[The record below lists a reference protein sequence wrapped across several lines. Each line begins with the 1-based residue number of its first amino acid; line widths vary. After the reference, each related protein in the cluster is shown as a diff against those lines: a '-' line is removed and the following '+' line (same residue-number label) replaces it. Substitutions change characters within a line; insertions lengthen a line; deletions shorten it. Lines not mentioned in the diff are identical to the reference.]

1 MQGVLHVKFSHLA
14 ATVAAAVVAVFSL
27 VGPYQAPAQAQGG
40 RAGHNIAVVDVSVV
54 FKKHVRFL
62 AMVEKFKKDV
72 QTAEA
77 NLKKEYE
84 QIKALQE
91 GLKAFTPG
99 SPEYKQM
106 EQRIARSGADWQ
118 LKQQTQKKDLM
129 DYEGQIYFQV
139 YKELDDA
146 VKLFAQKH
154 NIALVLRFASEPV
167 DDPNNRNEIVRG
179 INKSVIYVNP
189 ELDITLHIL
198 QDLNRSA
205 AVTGANTGPAGVV
218 APPQRQGVAPRPGV
232 QR

>member
-1 MQGVLHVKFSHLA
+1 MRFSHFA
-14 ATVAAAVVAVFSL
+14 ASVAAAVVGTILFACPF
-27 VGPYQAPAQAQGG
+27 QAFAQGQGG
-40 RAGHNIAVVDVSVV
+40 RAGHNIAVVDVSVI

-72 QTAEA
+72 QAAEA
-77 NLKKEYE
+77 KLKVEFD

-91 GLKAFTPG
+91 QLKGLAPG
-99 SPEYKQM
+99 SPDYKQM

-129 DYEGQIYFQV
+129 DYEGTIYFQV

-146 VKLFAQKH
+146 VKRFAQKH
-154 NIALVLRFASEPV
+154 SIALVLRYASEPV

-179 INKSVIYVNP
+179 INKSVVYVDP
-189 ELDITLHIL
+189 SLDITDWIL
-198 QDLNRSA
+198 QDLNRSS
-205 AVTGANTGPAGVV
+205 AVGGANPAPNTGAAGVGV
-218 APPQRQGVAPRPGV
+218 TPRQGVAPRPGV

>member
-14 ATVAAAVVAVFSL
+14 ASVAAAVVGVCLLA
-27 VGPYQAPAQAQGG
+27 GPFQASAQAQGG
-40 RAGHNIAVVDVSVV
+40 RAGHQIAVVDVSVV
-54 FKKHVRFL
+54 FKKHARFL
-62 AMVEKFKKDV
+62 GMIEKFKKDV
-72 QTAEA
+72 QAAEA
-77 NLKKEYE
+77 NLKKEYD

-91 GLKAFTPG
+91 QLKAFTPG

-118 LKQQTQKKDLM
+118 LKQQSQKKDLM
-129 DYEGQIYFQV
+129 EYEGRIYFQV

-154 NIALVLRFASEPV
+154 SISLVLRYASEQV
-167 DDPNNRNEIVRG
+167 DDPSDRNEIVRG
-179 INKSVIYVNP
+179 INKSVVYVDP
-189 ELDITLHIL
+189 GLDITDLIL

-205 AVTGANTGPAGVV
+205 AVSGANPAGNTGAAVP
-218 APPQRQGVAPRPGV
+218 RQGVAPRPGV